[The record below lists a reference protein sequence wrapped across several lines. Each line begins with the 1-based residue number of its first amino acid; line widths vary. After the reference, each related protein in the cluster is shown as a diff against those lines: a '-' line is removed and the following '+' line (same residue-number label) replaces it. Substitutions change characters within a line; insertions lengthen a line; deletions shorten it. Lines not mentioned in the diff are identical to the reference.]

1 MDGIII
7 NDEVYKLVE
16 DDKDFDCADCALKEY
31 CDNFGISICTAAF
44 TSNAPKHF
52 EKVEKTSSKNDK
64 QSETSNQS
72 YFY

>member
-16 DDKDFDCADCALKEY
+16 DDKDFDCVDCALKEY
-31 CDNFGISICTAAF
+31 CDNFSTLICTAAF
-44 TSNAPKHF
+44 NSNTFKHF
-52 EKVEKTSSKNDK
+52 EKVEKTSSQSDK
-64 QSETSNQS
+64 QSETSSQS